1 MKNRLGSLWFRAAA
15 VLGMLAATVEL
26 GGCGADK
33 EPAPAAADAAA
44 DGSDVPLNQDVS
56 ATLDGAADTAAE
68 EPAVVLPPQATME
81 LAGPVG
87 FRLESDAQAK
97 TLQIWR
103 AGESQPRAVWTLDRW
118 QIGTVPAHDPQ
129 TNYNP
134 GNLAGNPP
142 EGLRWWK
149 ISQADL
155 VKGPQPADG
164 QARVYWR
171 LQTAEVAP
179 ATALGPVWL
188 LQADLTPKIGFKLNL
203 RAWSP
208 ALAAEWAKDQPG
220 QGAAAQNAGLP
231 MYLRLEHRAP
241 AEEGYYGIGEMMD
254 TPQHRGK
261 VRQLQLE
268 GNFDLDGSS
277 NEGHVRLPLLTGTR
291 GWGWFAQT
299 YRAGIADVAATD
311 PQQVALILNG
321 SEVVLHLLVAEKPL
335 DVIGAYWRLTG
346 SPALPAAWSLGGLL
360 WRNENKDQ
368 AEVLQD
374 AADLRKHDLAI
385 SGLWIDRPYD
395 TAVND
400 FGFDPQLFPDA
411 KGMVGQLHDQ
421 GLRLGVWSTPYLDP
435 GYAGKPKAKHH
446 EKAKAA
452 GWFVQG
458 PGASSTILK
467 WGPPIDFT
475 HPDAAAFWRTQ
486 VQQYADLGIE
496 GYKLDYGEDIVLGIV
511 HVRLPWLFHD
521 GSDERTM
528 HHAYQLGY
536 HAAYA
541 EKLPKLNGLDGGG
554 WILARSSTWG
564 DQAQT
569 SMIWP
574 GDLCAGWVKHAECTA
589 DGECH
594 AGGLPSSVS
603 AAISLPT
610 AGFPLFGADT
620 GGYRHG
626 RAPKELF
633 LRWLQHTALTAV
645 LQIGG
650 GSDHHP
656 WLAPAVNNKLTPG
669 SAFDA
674 ETLAV
679 SRELI
684 RLHARLFPLLWS
696 ELLRASLQWSG
707 TGPLR
712 PLGLAF
718 PQLAGDPGLR
728 AHEADQHLLGEHL
741 LVAPVITPGLTR
753 EVWFPPGIWRDW
765 FDGSVHDG
773 GSKGHLETVAA
784 PLTKLPLY
792 VRSGAPVPL
801 LRPTV
806 DTLAPTKDPKVDS
819 FANQRGLLWL
829 QVRGPL
835 QPAQALLWDGTT
847 YGVEVSAGT
856 KVVLKTA
863 AGSEFK
869 QGVRWVLDD
878 LGAAPS
884 SLVVQGKSVPMA
896 ASLAA
901 VDACTEACWYADPTT
916 KRVEVQMTFGDAA
929 LGW

>member
-1 MKNRLGSLWFRAAA
+1 MLGHGLAVAR
-15 VLGMLAATVEL
+15 VLGWLATFALMVACGNEATPASPSVD
-26 GGCGADK
+26 GAI
-33 EPAPAAADAAA
+33 ADA
-44 DGSDVPLNQDVS
+44 DVGLSQDVS
-56 ATLDGAADTAAE
+56 AAGDATADGLAQA
-68 EPAVVLPPQATME
+68 PVVVLPAQATLE

-87 FRLESDAQAK
+87 FRLESDADAK

-103 AGESQPRAVWTLDRW
+103 AGEAQPRAVWTLDRW
-118 QIGTVPAHDPQ
+118 QIGSVPAYDPQ
-129 TNYNP
+129 INYNP
-134 GNLAGNPP
+134 GNLGTSPP
-142 EGLRWWK
+142 DGLRWWK
-149 ISQADL
+149 VSKAEL
-155 VKGPQPADG
+155 VQGPQAADG
-164 QARVYWR
+164 QPRVYWR
-171 LQTAEVAP
+171 LHTQETGAAATPGP
-179 ATALGPVWL
+179 AWL
-188 LQADLTPKIGFKLNL
+188 LQAELTPKIGFRLHL
-203 RAWSP
+203 RAWDQ
-208 ALAAEWAKDQPG
+208 ALAAQWAKDEPG
-220 QGAAAQNAGLP
+220 QGAAASSAGLP

-299 YRAGIADVAATD
+299 FQAGVADVAASD

-321 SEVVLHLLVAEKPL
+321 SELVLHLLVAEKPL

-385 SGLWIDRPYD
+385 SGLWIDRPFD

-400 FGFDPQLFPDA
+400 FGFDPKLFPDA
-411 KGMVGQLHDQ
+411 KAMVGQLHDQ

-435 GYAGKPKAKHH
+435 GYAGKPKAKYHD
-446 EKAKAA
+446 KAKAA

-467 WGPPIDFT
+467 WGPPLDFT

-496 GYKLDYGEDIVLGIV
+496 GYKLDYGEDIVLGIL

-521 GSDERTM
+521 GSNERTM
-528 HHAYQLGY
+528 HHAFQLGY

-541 EKLPKLNGLDGGG
+541 EKLPKLKGLDGGG

-574 GDLCAGWVKHAECTA
+574 GDLCAGWVKHAECTP
-589 DGECH
+589 DGDCH

-656 WLAPAVNNKLTPG
+656 WLTPAVNNKLAPG

-696 ELLRASLQWSG
+696 ELLRASLEWTG

-728 AHEADQHLLGEHL
+728 AHEADQHLLGDHL
-741 LVAPVITPGLTR
+741 LVAPVITPGVTR
-753 EVWFPPGIWRDW
+753 EVWFPPGVWRDW

-773 GSKGHLETVAA
+773 GVKGKLETVAA

-792 VRSGAPVPL
+792 VRSGAIVPL
-801 LRPTV
+801 LRPTI
-806 DTLAPTKDPKVDS
+806 DTLAPTKDPQVDS

-829 QVRGPL
+829 QSRGPL
-835 QPAQALLWDGTT
+835 QPSDAKLWDGTT
-847 YGVEVSAGT
+847 YGVAVTAGT
-856 KVVLKTA
+856 KMMLQSS

-869 QGVRWVLDD
+869 QGARWVLDD
-878 LGAAPS
+878 LGTQPT
-884 SLVVQGKSVPMA
+884 SLVFQGKSVAMA
-896 ASLAA
+896 ASSAGL
-901 VDACTEACWYADPTT
+901 DACTTACWYADPAT
-916 KRVEVQMTFGDAA
+916 KQVQVQMAFGEAVLA
-929 LGW
+929 W